1 MATGRYL
8 LIAFPVQNENTAFKL
23 DFGFQS
29 WECFRRSLVRLT
41 CADERDTDREIQ
53 TRRVYERSEC
63 AVLGLNFV
71 PKGILGGK
79 EFLSRVCGQKWVPPK
94 ACQRHANRSVSYCG
108 GRRLHRICV
117 PAPVLQRRCPAR
129 PHFERGRGA
138 VSRSRRL
145 MQFSR
150 YGYKEL
156 QAGGPAANSLEI

>member
-1 MATGRYL
+1 M
-8 LIAFPVQNENTAFKL
+8 LIAFPVQNENTDFKL
-23 DFGFQS
+23 DFVFQS

-71 PKGILGGK
+71 PKGILGGRNFCPAYAGRNGFPLK
-79 EFLSRVCGQKWVPPK
+79 RATGTPIEVSPICG
-94 ACQRHANRSVSYCG
+94 S
-108 GRRLHRICV
+108 RRLYRICV

-129 PHFERGRGA
+129 PRFARGHGT

-145 MQFSR
+145 MQFSKC
-150 YGYKEL
+150 GYEEL
-156 QAGGPAANSLEI
+156 QAGRPAANSLEI